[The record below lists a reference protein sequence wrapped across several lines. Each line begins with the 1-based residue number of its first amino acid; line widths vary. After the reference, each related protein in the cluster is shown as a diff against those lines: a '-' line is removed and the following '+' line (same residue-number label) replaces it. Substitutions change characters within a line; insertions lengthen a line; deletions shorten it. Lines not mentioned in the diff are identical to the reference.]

1 MKRFVFIIAL
11 IIQGLTSMAQRVD
24 LDRFSFSANFRNLPR
39 EPLDTS
45 YKTYTVFLETGPM
58 LRLMNQQDELTN
70 RVYISGWRLI
80 PYDAHLRVS
89 LFMEDVMIEGSE
101 IKTIVQV
108 LKDKAG
114 KEIGKKT
121 TYQSQVVYTYAARV
135 KVTDYKATLIRQENL
150 ATRQNKFT
158 HSGPAMNSEA
168 EAKAYTKY
176 GFLDILNKLNQ
187 QAFSQVVTNLSENLT
202 YRYGYPERTVS
213 DFMWV
218 LNSRKHPEYEGFQ
231 HAWMNVRQSMMEMSA
246 SEPLAEVREKLQPA
260 IAYFNKMKKRYG
272 SNDKA
277 GKKIRYACHFNL
289 SKIYYYLDEPEL
301 AMQEA
306 GELMINGFDAKDG
319 KPLELMAADLKSV
332 IKQNKIKTRHF
343 AVDVDSYK
351 GPDMVSRD

>member
-1 MKRFVFIIAL
+1 MKRFVFIITLL
-11 IIQGLTSMAQRVD
+11 IYGLSSLAQRVD

-58 LRLMNQQDELTN
+58 MRLLNQQEELTN

-80 PYDAHLRVS
+80 PFDAHLRIS

-101 IKTIVQV
+101 IKANVQV

-121 TYQSQVVYTYAARV
+121 TYQSQVIYTYAARV
-135 KVTDYKATLIRQENL
+135 KVTDYKNTLIRQENL
-150 ATRQNKFT
+150 ATRQNKLK
-158 HSGPAMNSEA
+158 HLSPVMNSEG

-176 GFLDILNKLNQ
+176 GFLDILSKLNQ

-231 HAWMNVRQSMMEMSA
+231 RAWMNVRQSMMEMSA
-246 SEPLAEVREKLQPA
+246 SEPLDDVREKLQPA

-272 SNDKA
+272 SSDKSD
-277 GKKIRYACHFNL
+277 KKIRYACHFNL

-306 GELMINGFDAKDG
+306 GELVINGFDAKDG
-319 KPLELMAADLKSV
+319 KQLEMMASDLKLV
-332 IKQNKIKTRHF
+332 IKQSKIKTRHF
-343 AVDVDSYK
+343 PVDVESYK
-351 GPDMVSRD
+351 GPDVVSRD